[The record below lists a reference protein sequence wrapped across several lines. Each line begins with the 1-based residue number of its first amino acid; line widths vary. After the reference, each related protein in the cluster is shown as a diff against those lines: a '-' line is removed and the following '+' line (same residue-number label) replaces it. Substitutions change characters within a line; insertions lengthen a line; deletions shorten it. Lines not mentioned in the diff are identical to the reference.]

1 MILRS
6 HNENRTAWTLVGL
19 AIRIAYSLDLN
30 SEAAVS
36 AFPPFEAE
44 MRRRL
49 WFALCVIDV
58 RSAEDRGVA
67 PMIFQGTYDTK
78 MACNINDADLDP
90 LSFSE
95 VTERLGCTEMTFCL
109 VTHEAS
115 NFAREQAF
123 PKLNQMGLEAKDDS
137 KEERART
144 RDFRQHV
151 ESKYLVH
158 CDETVPIFWVAKR
171 VATLI
176 GLKMELLLQYPL
188 QPNAS
193 TLGVERDRDGSLERA
208 TEILEVS
215 NEGESSD
222 VPASFRWF
230 IKTYPQWHPL
240 AVALAELCSQVEGP
254 LVEKAWAIVDIV
266 FDKLG
271 NRIADTK
278 RGSLWRPIKKL
289 HGRAQ
294 AARSQHLSKLQQQ
307 NIPTPPVS
315 FGDIASLNLTDS
327 LEMPKAPMFKQE
339 DLGLDWSAPPDEL
352 SNMGFDQGM
361 DPMNW
366 QGWEEFL
373 QNAHSW
379 DSPNSLENNGGIPWS
394 NDLGLKEMFP

>member
-30 SEAAVS
+30 SEAAIS
-36 AFPPFEAE
+36 AFLPFEAE

-58 RSAEDRGVA
+58 RSGEDRGAA

-78 MACNINDADLDP
+78 LPCNINDADLDP

-115 NFAREQAF
+115 NFARQQAF
-123 PKLNQMGLEAKDDS
+123 PKLNQMGIEAKDEA

-144 RDFRQHV
+144 RSFRQHV
-151 ESKYLVH
+151 DSKYLVH

-171 VATLI
+171 VAMLI

-208 TEILEVS
+208 TTILEIS
-215 NEGESSD
+215 NEGETSD
-222 VPASFRWF
+222 VPANFRWF
-230 IKTYPQWHPL
+230 IKAYPQWHPL

-266 FDKLG
+266 FDRLG

-289 HGRAQ
+289 HARAQ

-307 NIPTPPVS
+307 NLHTAPIS
-315 FGDIASLNLTDS
+315 FGDIASLNLTDP
-327 LEMPKAPMFKQE
+327 LEMPKAPIFKQE
-339 DLGLDWSAPPDEL
+339 DLGLDWSAPPDGL
-352 SNMGFDQGM
+352 ASMSFDQGM

-373 QNAHSW
+373 QNAHTW
-379 DSPNSLENNGGIPWS
+379 DTPNPVENIGGISWS
-394 NDLGLKEMFP
+394 NELGVKEMFP